1 MRLSCHA
8 YCQCDRCIYSPVNL
22 EQTAT
27 IMLFLV
33 RPYHSAI
40 SFIHSFIYSF
50 NNELFIFAEHPRE
63 SKLHNWPLPVN
74 MENLVKVFATLH

>member
-27 IMLFLV
+27 IILFLV
-33 RPYHSAI
+33 R
-40 SFIHSFIYSF
+40 
-50 NNELFIFAEHPRE
+50 HPRE
-63 SKLHNWPLPVN
+63 PKLYNWPLPVN
-74 MENLVKVFATLH
+74 IENQVKVFATLTRHWLIMQSNMGILITIYKI

>member
-8 YCQCDRCIYSPVNL
+8 YCQCDRCIYSSVNL

-27 IMLFLV
+27 IILFLV

-40 SFIHSFIYSF
+40 SFIYSFIYSFIHSF
-50 NNELFIFAEHPRE
+50 NNELFIYAEHPRE
-63 SKLHNWPLPVN
+63 AKLYNWPLPVN
-74 MENLVKVFATLH
+74 MGGIGL